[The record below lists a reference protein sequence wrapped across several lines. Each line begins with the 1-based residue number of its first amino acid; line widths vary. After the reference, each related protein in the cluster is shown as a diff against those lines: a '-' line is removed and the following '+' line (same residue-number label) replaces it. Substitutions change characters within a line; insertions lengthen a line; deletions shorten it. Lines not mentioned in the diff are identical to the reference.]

1 MSPLRS
7 SLARSVGKFLG
18 VFKDTDLS
26 LRGDTY
32 GTRYVPPPFRAIA
45 ATGGDAVFTNGGYK
59 YHVYTTTGSPQP
71 FNVTDAGSSTNIEY
85 LIIAGGG
92 GGSDRGNGAG
102 GGGAGG
108 VLGYGMDLPS
118 TAHQGG
124 LVTVTVQNYALVVG
138 AGGQGAPENSGGEGS
153 GDNGSP
159 STAFGKT
166 AVGGGGGGQNNV
178 TPGAGGDGG
187 SGGGGDDTKPAG
199 AGHNYPGPT
208 QQGFPGGEIGGGTG
222 GGGGGGAS
230 GVGQAGN
237 ANPNPGGG
245 GIGIGFTW
253 CPSSYGDTGPDG
265 SKRYFAGGGQG
276 GESSSGSGGYGGGG
290 DKNSN
295 GQGSTGGGAG
305 SGNDS
310 GSGGTGGSGIIF
322 VRYAV

>member
-1 MSPLRS
+1 MSPLKS
-7 SLARSVGKFLG
+7 SLTRSVGKLFG
-18 VFKDTDLS
+18 IYKDTDLS
-26 LRGDTY
+26 LRGDTS
-32 GTRYVPPPFRAIA
+32 GSRFVPPPFRAIA
-45 ATGGDAVFTNGGYK
+45 ATGGDAVFTSDGYK

-71 FNVTDAGSSTNIEY
+71 FNVTDAGQSTNIEY

-92 GGSDRGNGAG
+92 GGADRGNGAG

-108 VLGYGMDLPS
+108 VLGYGMELPS

-124 LVTVTVQNYALVVG
+124 LVTVTIQDYALVVG
-138 AGGQGAPENSGGEGS
+138 SGGQGAPANSGGEGAGS
-153 GDNGSP
+153 NGTP

-178 TPGAGGDGG
+178 PAPGGDGG
-187 SGGGGDDTKPAG
+187 SGGGGDDTVPAG

-208 QQGFPGGEIGGGTG
+208 QQGFPGGVIGGGTG

-230 GVGQAGN
+230 GAGQAGN
-237 ANPNPGGG
+237 ASPNPGGG
-245 GIGIGFTW
+245 GIGIGFSW

-276 GESSSGSGGYGGGG
+276 GQSPSGSGGYGGGG
-290 DKNSN
+290 NKDSN
-295 GQGSTGGGAG
+295 GQSNTGGGAG
-305 SGNDS
+305 SGYDG